1 MNYFFK
7 QYSVWLRHS
16 SSAGRL
22 CICCH
27 EIRLFFTSREFYC
40 LWRGVLELE
49 SMAVVFCF
57 LFKTIQREKER
68 EGLSN
73 FCSLP
78 FKGYANTSLLRGGGE
93 IQGGCPHGLTSHSA
107 YTFSFSFFFL
117 ICELYWRGALLWML
131 WSWITATVTPFA
143 IEEVQQQSVANEE
156 VCLIRGLLNYQS
168 I

>member
-7 QYSVWLRHS
+7 QYSVWLRCS

-57 LFKTIQREKER
+57 LFKNIQREKER

-107 YTFSFSFFFL
+107 YTFSFSFFFFNMWAL
-117 ICELYWRGALLWML
+117 LKRCSTLDALKLNYSHSHSLRYWRSSAAISSQRG
-131 WSWITATVTPFA
+131 SVFNQRTA
-143 IEEVQQQSVANEE
+143 
-156 VCLIRGLLNYQS
+156 
-168 I
+168 